1 MSVVIYTTPT
11 CGFCHQAK
19 IYFNRQNVRFS
30 EIDVSRDQQAAIEM
44 VTMSGQQGVPV
55 IVIDGQIVL
64 GFNQPA
70 IDQLLQRRASH
81 PPRLGVAVADAKQVA
96 ANKGIQLPEGAYV
109 GRVNV
114 ASTAAYA
121 GVRVRDVIVQLA
133 GQPVRTDQDVHSIMA
148 RTQYNQSIDL
158 RVWRNEQHTTLKAQL

>member
-11 CGFCHQAK
+11 CGYCHQAK
-19 IYFNRQNVRFS
+19 MYLNRRNVRFT

-44 VTMSGQQGVPV
+44 VNMSGQQGVPV
-55 IVIDGQIVL
+55 IAIDGQIVL

-70 IDQLLQRRASH
+70 IDQLLQQRASH
-81 PPRLGVAVADAKQVA
+81 PPRLGVAVADARRIA
-96 ANKGIQLPEGAYV
+96 AREGVQFPEGAYV
-109 GRVNV
+109 GRVNA

-133 GQPVRTDQDVHSIMA
+133 GQPVRTDQDVHRIMA
-148 RTQYNQSIDL
+148 QAQYNQIIEL
-158 RVWRNEQHTTLKAQL
+158 RVWRGGQYVDLRAQL

>member
-19 IYFNRQNVRFS
+19 MYFNQRNVRFT
-30 EIDVSRDQQAAIEM
+30 EIDVSRDQQAAIDM
-44 VTMSGQQGVPV
+44 VRMSGQQGVPV
-55 IVIDGQIVL
+55 IVVDGQIVL

-70 IDQLLQRRASH
+70 IEQQLRERASH
-81 PPRLGVAVADAKQVA
+81 PPKLGVAVANAKQVA
-96 ANKGIQLPEGAYV
+96 ANKGIDLPDGAYV

-133 GQPVRTDQDVHSIMA
+133 GQAVHTDQDVHRIMA
-148 RTQYNQSIDL
+148 QTQYNQAVDL
-158 RVWRNEQHTTLKAQL
+158 RVWRNAQQVTLQAQL

>member
-19 IYFNRQNVRFS
+19 MYFNRRNVRFT
-30 EIDVSRDQQAAIEM
+30 EIDVGREQQAAIEM
-44 VTMSGQQGVPV
+44 VNLSGQQGVPV
-55 IVIDGQIVL
+55 IVIDGQVVL

-70 IDQLLQRRASH
+70 IEQHLQQRASH
-81 PPRLGVAVADAKQVA
+81 PPRLGIAVAEARQVA
-96 ANKGIQLPEGAYV
+96 ARKGVQLPDGAYV

-121 GVRVRDVIVQLA
+121 GVHVRDVIVQLA
-133 GQPVRTDQDVHSIMA
+133 GQAVHTDQDVHRIMGQV
-148 RTQYNQSIDL
+148 QYNKAIDL
-158 RVWRNEQHTTLKAQL
+158 RVWRNGQHVDLKAQL

>member
-1 MSVVIYTTPT
+1 M
-11 CGFCHQAK
+11 
-19 IYFNRQNVRFS
+19 YFSRRNVRFI

-44 VTMSGQQGVPV
+44 VNMSGQQGVPV

-70 IDQLLQRRASH
+70 IEQHLQQRASH
-81 PPRLGVAVADAKQVA
+81 PPRLGVAVANAKQIA
-96 ANKGIQLPEGAYV
+96 DNKGVQLPEGAYV

-133 GQPVRTDQDVHSIMA
+133 GQAVSTDQDVHRLMA
-148 RTQYNQSIDL
+148 QVQYNQAIDL
-158 RVWRNEQHTTLKAQL
+158 RVWRNGQHVDLQAQL

>member
-1 MSVVIYTTPT
+1 MSVAIYTTPT

-19 IYFNRQNVRFS
+19 MYFDRLNVHYI

-44 VTMSGQQGVPV
+44 VNMSGQQGVPV
-55 IVIDGQIVL
+55 IVVDGQIVL

-70 IDQLLQRRASH
+70 IDQLLRQRSSH
-81 PPRLGVAVADAKQVA
+81 PPRLGIAVADAKQIA
-96 ANKGIQLPEGAYV
+96 ANKGIRLPEGAYV

-133 GQPVRTDQDVHSIMA
+133 GQPVRTDQAVHRIMA
-148 RTQYNQSIDL
+148 QEQYNKNVEL
-158 RVWRNEQHTTLKAQL
+158 TVWRNEQQLTLQAQL